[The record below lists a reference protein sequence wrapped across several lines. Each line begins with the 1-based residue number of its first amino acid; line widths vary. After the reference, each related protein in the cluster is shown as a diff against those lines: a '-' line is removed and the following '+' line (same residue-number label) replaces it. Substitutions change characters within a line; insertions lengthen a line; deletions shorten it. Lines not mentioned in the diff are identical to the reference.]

1 MKFTIFNIAVVAKR
15 HTVVRESVNLITGRE
30 KGKYTKSIINR
41 QRIMLLLFFGDTNR
55 EGKRTSVPGGVD
67 ANMVEIEVD

>member
-1 MKFTIFNIAVVAKR
+1 MKFTIFNIAAVAKR

-41 QRIMLLLFFGDTNR
+41 QRIMLLLFFGDR

-67 ANMVEIEVD
+67 ANVVESEAD